1 MPRFSYSARSPDG
14 GTETGEIEA
23 ADSGAASNALRRR
36 GFTAVQLKAKRFSFN
51 QTISFRSKLRTRD
64 TAALARQLANTQRAG
79 VPTFRSVGALATQ
92 FRNTPMGNI
101 LTGVEADMANGASL
115 GQAFRKRERELGRL
129 ACAMIEAGEATGRLA
144 DSLNKLADLLE
155 RQSRLR
161 RKVLSAMSY
170 PVFALVL
177 SAVVFFGMVFF
188 VVPIFEEI
196 YTDLDADLPLLTTTL
211 ITVARILIDFVI
223 LVPLALAALIF
234 GYFRAMK
241 VRDIRRERD
250 RVLLYVPLFGK
261 LLRASTMSR
270 SMSVISS
277 TLGAGVPLLEGIS
290 ISSQVAGNVLFEDAL
305 RRVREAVRD
314 GRSLHYALGQEKVF
328 PELLSRVVETGEEA
342 GTLPVILDSYTT
354 VVAEETETTAD
365 NLTTLVE
372 PLLLV
377 FVGAVVSILLAAL
390 YLPLFNLS
398 TAI

>member
-1 MPRFSYSARSPDG
+1 MPRFSYSARAPDG
-14 GTETGEIEA
+14 STETGDIQA
-23 ADSGAASNALRRR
+23 ADSAAASNALRRR
-36 GFTAVQLKAKRFSFN
+36 GFTAVQLKSKRFSFN
-51 QTISFRSKLRTRD
+51 QSINFRTKLRTRD

-79 VPTFRSVGALATQ
+79 VPTFRAVGALATQ
-92 FRNTPMGNI
+92 FRNSPMGDI
-101 LTGVEADMANGASL
+101 LTGVESDMANGASL
-115 GQAFRKRERELGRL
+115 GRAFRNRERELGRL

-144 DSLNKLADLLE
+144 EALNNLADLLE

-170 PVFALVL
+170 PAFALVL
-177 SAVVFFGMVFF
+177 SGVVFFGMVFF

-196 YTDLDADLPLLTTTL
+196 YTDLDADLPLLTTSL
-211 ITVARILIDFVI
+211 ITLARAMVDFVY
-223 LVPLALAALIF
+223 LVPVVLVGLVF
-234 GYFRAMK
+234 GYIRAMRI
-241 VRDIRRERD
+241 RDIRRERD
-250 RVLLYVPLFGK
+250 RILLYLPLFGK
-261 LLRASTMSR
+261 LMKASTMSR

-290 ISSQVAGNVLFEDAL
+290 ISAQVAGNVLFEDAL

-314 GRSLHYALGQEKVF
+314 GRSLHYALAQEKVF

-354 VVAEETETTAD
+354 VVAEETENTAD

-398 TAI
+398 TAV